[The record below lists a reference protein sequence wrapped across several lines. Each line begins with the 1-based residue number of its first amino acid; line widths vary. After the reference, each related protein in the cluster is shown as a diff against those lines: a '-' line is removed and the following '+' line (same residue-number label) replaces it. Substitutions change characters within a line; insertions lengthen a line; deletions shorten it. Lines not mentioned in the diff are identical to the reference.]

1 MKHILN
7 DISQEEKNRILEMH
21 RIIKEQEDSGENS
34 YDNCN
39 FANSTFAPSTKWN
52 GLSDEKKQNLFNK
65 IRIECLNIVKRCNY
79 EYKNWYNEE
88 GTKKKFKPNEL
99 NIVKSKLGPYLDNI
113 TKINLSFNAPK
124 PTVIAW
130 VNSKNKSTINFN
142 VPMIHDTEK
151 YIGPNLYETIKH
163 EIGHLIDYFFKDN
176 NIRTYLDTVDTSTQ
190 DLYNQNYAIN
200 DKDQFTRLN
209 VLRSYIGAGPA
220 DSPSVL
226 MNKFMNKVN
235 EGLITSNYY
244 KFTGGTLST
253 QTTKNS
259 NQKAQEINKYLNNKI
274 FYQGKPSMN
283 IEQLFA
289 TFAFMKGNDIYV
301 NFDLIANLNITSKDI
316 NKKYHYLKLSP
327 K

>member
-1 MKHILN
+1 MKKVIRLTES
-7 DISQEEKNRILEMH
+7 DLIRVVKRIV
-21 RIIKEQEDSGENS
+21 KEQEDSGENS

-52 GLSDEKKQNLFNK
+52 GLSDEKKQNLLNK
-65 IRIECLNIVKRCNY
+65 LKIESLNIVKRCNY
-79 EYKNWYNEE
+79 EYKNWYNGE

-99 NIVKSKLGPYLDNI
+99 KIVKSRLGPYLDKI

-130 VNSKNKSTINFN
+130 VNSKDRNTINLN
-142 VPMIHDTEK
+142 VPMIHNTEK
-151 YIGPNLYETIKH
+151 YVGPTLYETIKH

-176 NIRTYLDTVDTSTQ
+176 NIRTYLDTVDAPTQ
-190 DLYNQNYAIN
+190 DSYEQNYAIN

-220 DSPSVL
+220 DHPSVL
-226 MNKFMNKVN
+226 MKKFMNKVN

-244 KFTGGTLST
+244 KFAGGTLST

-259 NQKAQEINKYLNNKI
+259 NQKAQEINKYLINKI
-274 FYQGKPSMN
+274 FYKGKPSMN

-301 NFDLIANLNITSKDI
+301 NFDLIANLNITSKDL